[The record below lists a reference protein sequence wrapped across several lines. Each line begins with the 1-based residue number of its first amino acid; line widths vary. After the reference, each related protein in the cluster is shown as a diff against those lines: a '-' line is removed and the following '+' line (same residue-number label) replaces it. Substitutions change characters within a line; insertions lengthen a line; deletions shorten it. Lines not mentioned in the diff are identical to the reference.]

1 MEAKALAI
9 IINLKNSIDYIK
21 QVLVMEI
28 PGNDFKIKGKAIQD
42 RVKVTSKESAKTG
55 ISGGTAGTQ
64 ASENIALST
73 KAKDIQKSHEAV
85 RNSSDIRVDKVDKIK
100 AAIADGS
107 FHVDSHELAEKILKD
122 VISEA
127 KFIE

>member
-1 MEAKALAI
+1 MEANALAKR
-9 IINLKNSIDYIK
+9 INLKNSIDYIE

-55 ISGGTAGTQ
+55 VSGGTAGAQ

>member
-1 MEAKALAI
+1 VEAKALAKR
-9 IINLKNSIDYIK
+9 INLKNSIDCIK
-21 QVLVMEI
+21 QVLSMEI

>member
-1 MEAKALAI
+1 VEAKALAKRI
-9 IINLKNSIDYIK
+9 KSKTSIDYK
-21 QVLVMEI
+21 SQVLVMEI

-64 ASENIALST
+64 GSENIALSA

-85 RNSSDIRVDKVDKIK
+85 KNSSDIRVDKVDKIK

-122 VISEA
+122 VITES

>member
-1 MEAKALAI
+1 
-9 IINLKNSIDYIK
+9 
-21 QVLVMEI
+21 MEI
-28 PGNDFKIKGKAIQD
+28 PGSDFKIKGKVIQD

-64 ASENIALST
+64 GSENIALSA

-85 RNSSDIRVDKVDKIK
+85 KNSSDIRVDKVDKIK

-122 VISEA
+122 VITES

>member
-1 MEAKALAI
+1 MEAKALAKR
-9 IINLKNSIDYIK
+9 INLKNSIDYIK

-100 AAIADGS
+100 AAVADGS

>member
-1 MEAKALAI
+1 
-9 IINLKNSIDYIK
+9 
-21 QVLVMEI
+21 MEI

-55 ISGGTAGTQ
+55 VSGGTAGAQ

-100 AAIADGS
+100 AAVADGS

-122 VISEA
+122 VILEYE
-127 KFIE
+127 FLD

>member
-1 MEAKALAI
+1 MEANALAKR
-9 IINLKNSIDYIK
+9 INLKNSIDYIE